1 MNDEEPVRTTRE
13 RREARSERLRGWAD
27 KREAESTAAYET
39 ASRLGDAIPFGQPIL
54 AGHHSQGRDTRYRAR
69 IAGQM
74 DASIEHGRMAK
85 SMDSKAANIE
95 AATEAS
101 IFDDDPDAIEAL
113 EARIAGLE
121 AERARIKAYNASCRK
136 GARDLTLLDDRQQA
150 DLLSL
155 ARVAAW
161 QLGRF
166 GEFPGYA
173 LSNIGG
179 RISAARRRLAELSK
193 QQ

>member
-1 MNDEEPVRTTRE
+1 MTDEEPVRTTRE
-13 RREARSERLRGWAD
+13 RREARAERLRGWAD
-27 KREAESTAAYET
+27 KREAKATAAHET

-136 GARDLTLLDDRQQA
+136 GARDLALLDDRQQA
-150 DLLSL
+150 ALLS
-155 ARVAAW
+155 VAHVCAP
-161 QLGRF
+161 QLGKN
-166 GEFPGYA
+166 GEMPGYA

-179 RISAARRRLAELSK
+179 RISAARKRLAELSK
-193 QQ
+193 R